1 MSRSYNVYKGL
12 QKPLVYKGFSGKF
25 IYWGIASLLSGLV
38 LGALV
43 MALFSLV
50 LGVLVLAGCI
60 GGGLLFT
67 FSRQK
72 QGLHQKT
79 RSRGIYLFRSRM
91 RRHSAHLP
99 YHIYHVSKAGV

>member
-1 MSRSYNVYKGL
+1 MYRGL
-12 QKPLVYKGFSGKF
+12 QKPLVYKGFSGKY

-43 MALFSLV
+43 MAVFSLL
-50 LGVLVLAGCI
+50 LGVVVLAGCI
-60 GGGLLFT
+60 GGGLAYT

-79 RSRGIYLFRSRM
+79 RASGHYFFKPRM

-99 YHIYHVSKAGV
+99 YYVQNQ